1 MRKVVASV
9 IIGVFLWIVLLF
21 IHEEWRLP
29 VNAAAF
35 GPPPF
40 NPFNLLVPARHA
52 RSDSTS
58 NGHMREAVLRF
69 VTPLPGDRVG
79 RAHRDIRHRVWLS
92 NRSQSPRRSTTHV
105 LGTRQPES
113 WSWAGPLTKV
123 AEGLRL
129 CGQQNRR

>member
-40 NPFNLLVPARHA
+40 NPFNLLVPVFLSAGVWA
-52 RSDSTS
+52 LLV
-58 NGHMREAVLRF
+58 AF
-69 VTPLPGDRVG
+69 VRWADRQLEEPVG
-79 RAHRDIRHRVWLS
+79 QKR
-92 NRSQSPRRSTTHV
+92 
-105 LGTRQPES
+105 
-113 WSWAGPLTKV
+113 
-123 AEGLRL
+123 
-129 CGQQNRR
+129 